1 MGCPAGDKRKWV
13 PWHGPSS
20 TQIPKESVVYIDIQF
35 DEKVKLTKE
44 AAQYLRRRYRR
55 LARQ

>member
-1 MGCPAGDKRKWV
+1 MRCPAGDKRKWV
-13 PWHGPSS
+13 PWHGRSS
-20 TQIPKESVVYIDIQF
+20 TQIPKESVIYIDIQF
-35 DEKVKLTKE
+35 DEKAKLTKE